1 MEQQIQSLLNLIFF
15 KKKLV
20 YKLIKRLN
28 LIRTGFISKTQYEKN
43 EIEIT
48 EMQTDYAINK
58 HVNTIESLEY
68 ELKSLIKLN
77 QN

>member
-1 MEQQIQSLLNLIFF
+1 MEKQIQSLLNLIFF

>member
-28 LIRTGFISKTQYEKN
+28 LIRAGFVSKTQYEKN

-58 HVNTIESLEY
+58 HVDTINSLEY
-68 ELKSLIKLN
+68 EIKSLIKLN